1 MLVLLAMGVLTAG
14 TYSLMK
20 QNSTAKKSVK
30 SIAQKKDTELLERRI
45 KAYLIDIDIC
55 KQNFEN
61 QSILANRS
69 FNFIEKDGAKVLSVD
84 SVYQSGSLKIRSFKQ
99 KPLDANSFIF
109 ELNYEKL
116 KNQLGGNSIVK
127 TYKISATVD
136 SNDKIIN
143 CYMNDEEEVTAALEQ
158 ALNKICHGP
167 GVISGD
173 PKCTVMEFD
182 FASLCTSGE
191 AVKGYS
197 YDAASEKLKL
207 ECLPIISTIGDSGV
221 ECPFG
226 LKATDQPGV
235 FSCFNLIDII
245 DTSEV
250 SINEGDDCGVSFD
263 SATNKIKLSCGACVP
278 TCPPPSQNPA
288 DVCLGDPIK
297 FADSCGTA
305 NACQVTGTK
314 DCSAPECVPMGCDH
328 FQNTYGP
335 KTERGCRTL
344 HDDCGNL
351 CRVRGTCDSNTST
364 FTCLMCSTGPSG
376 SNGSDGS
383 NGNGCFLAGTEI
395 SLFNGN
401 SKSIEKISKDDI
413 LMGTS
418 GEPVKVE
425 SLISFEQTGN
435 KYSINGSRF
444 FVTGSHPFKTLEGW
458 KAFEPE
464 MAKLENPDLDIGQL
478 DIGDT
483 IFTETGYEI
492 VSIIDKEFTTET
504 VYNFQVDGKHE
515 YIADKFQ
522 VHNKQDCTCSGMTG
536 SGNNCSQSPKQYI
549 PNQQQCASGKKEIC
563 GSCNGGF

>member
-20 QNSTAKKSVK
+20 QNTEAKKSVK
-30 SIAQKKDTELLERRI
+30 SISQKKDTELLERRI
-45 KAYLIDIDIC
+45 KAYLIDLDIC
-55 KQNFEN
+55 RQNFESE
-61 QSILANRS
+61 SILANRS
-69 FNFIEKDGAKVLSVD
+69 FSSITKDGAQVLSVD
-84 SVYQSGSLKIRSFKQ
+84 KEYQSGSLKIKSFRQ
-99 KPLDANSFIF
+99 KPLDANSFLF

-116 KNQLGGNSIVK
+116 KNQLGGK
-127 TYKISATVD
+127 TISKSYKMSATVD
-136 SNDKIIN
+136 TNNKIIN

-158 ALNKICHGP
+158 ALNKICNGP

-182 FASLCTSGE
+182 LLNLCNSGE

-197 YDAASEKLKL
+197 YDSASKKLKL
-207 ECLPIISTIGDSGV
+207 ECSPVVSTIGDAGS

-250 SINEGDDCGVSFD
+250 TINEGDDCGVSFD
-263 SATNKIKLSCGACVP
+263 SGTNKIKLSCATCVA

-288 DVCLGDPIK
+288 ETCQGTSISY
-297 FADSCGTA
+297 ANSCGTA
-305 NACQVTGTK
+305 DACQAAGTK
-314 DCSAPECVPMGCDH
+314 DCSTPSCVPKGCPWY
-328 FQNTYGP
+328 QSNEGP
-335 KTERGCRTL
+335 MIESGCTISRN
-344 HDDCGNL
+344 DCGNI
-351 CRVRGTCDSNTST
+351 CQVTGSCNSSNN
-364 FTCLMCSTGPSG
+364 CLMCSGNTNG
-376 SNGSDGS
+376 SNGT

-401 SKSIEKISKDDI
+401 YKTIETISKDDI

-458 KAFEPE
+458 KAFEPK

-478 DIGDT
+478 ALGDA
-483 IFTETGYEI
+483 IFTESGYEI
-492 VSIIDKEFTTET
+492 VSRLDRNFTTET

-522 VHNKQDCTCSGMTG
+522 VHNKMDCSCRGMSGN
-536 SGNNCSQSPKQYI
+536 GNNCSQSPKQYQ
-549 PNQQQCASGKKEIC
+549 PNQPQCATGQREIC
-563 GSCNGGF
+563 GPCNGGN